1 MSGRTQP
8 NGLKLQ
14 YGWFRLDIRDYSFT
28 ERLIRPREVVE
39 YPSLQV
45 FKRHVDMALRGMV
58 YWNSVGQVSDCT

>member
-39 YPSLQV
+39 YPSLQALNRQMDLF
-45 FKRHVDMALRGMV
+45 FKDKV
-58 YWNSVGQVSDCT
+58 